1 MSRFHRFKIC
11 TWLLSV
17 GAVLNWLQHLESL
30 PQSAYFCDH
39 LWIFDMAFVC
49 VIWKLLSNR
58 RLYQHMYKFE
68 CAFLNF
74 TAHRNYL
81 LFVCW
86 HLWDLEVLMPVG
98 HLACYLSKQLLP
110 VCPAKYGRVSLC
122 ISWARYTCS
131 PGLPFEWVD
140 VMQLSSGIE
149 TVRFAVFSAMWV
161 DNVCAL
167 KFFLHLPYFLCTT
180 LLFCPAH

>member
-1 MSRFHRFKIC
+1 MQFWIAYSISRVYHNLHIFEIIYGFLIWHLCASFANCYPTIGYINIC
-11 TWLLSV
+11 TSLN
-17 GAVLNWLQHLESL
+17 VL
-30 PQSAYFCDH
+30 F
-39 LWIFDMAFVC
+39 F
-49 VIWKLLSNR
+49 
-58 RLYQHMYKFE
+58 
-68 CAFLNF
+68 NF

-131 PGLPFEWVD
+131 PGLSFEWVD

-161 DNVCAL
+161 DNVCTL